1 MRSPVAPTT
10 RSPLNR
16 YVPPAVPAGTLT
28 LYVKAEKSPGAT
40 TDFVWVAY
48 AVDESQPLAHVDCA
62 DVTLQVTLSAAQTAR
77 FTCVPEPAVQAVVPV
92 FAKNT
97 ENVPESPGLSDRNA
111 LSNW

>member
-16 YVPPAVPAGTLT
+16 YVPPAVPAGTLM

-48 AVDESQPLAHVDCA
+48 AVELSQPPAHAACGAVP
-62 DVTLQVTLSAAQTAR
+62 LHVTLSAAQTPR
-77 FTCVPEPAVQAVVPV
+77 LTCAPPPASPLAAPV

-97 ENVPESPGLSDRNA
+97 ENVLQSAA
-111 LSNW
+111 LT